1 MLIHKPLF
9 IFKRIEKVMY
19 IISSYDIAMTFYPL
33 HKNIFAGGNMTTH
46 PQDFLS
52 DFCVAGINYRKSDV
66 VVRGKFSLTTEQCDQ
81 LLKEVVNKH
90 IPGAFVLSTCN
101 RTEIYGISSSPQDL
115 IELLCLH
122 THGRIK
128 DFTDHGYTQRGLQ
141 AVEHLFKMAAG
152 IDSQIIGDHEILS
165 QLKVATKF
173 AKQHNCINNFLERV
187 INFAIESSK
196 RIKTETKLSS
206 GTVSVSYAA
215 IEIIREKITD
225 LNNKKILLLGTGKFG
240 YNVAENLRT
249 YLPGCSLTFC
259 NRTEEKAADLA
270 KKCDANFISFKDLA
284 ENANVADIMIVS
296 TSAEIY
302 TVLPSFFTTEKSR
315 LILDLSIP
323 QNVDP
328 AVKTLSGIDL
338 MNVDEISAI
347 LNKTIDKRKAEL
359 PKALHII
366 DETITE
372 LKEWYVMQGNN
383 PVLRKMKSH
392 LTELTAQ
399 KTTDNSKEKIHK
411 TVSTLAVQ
419 LKKEKN
425 KGCQYIHALN
435 NHLHPDYE
443 ANS

>member
-1 MLIHKPLF
+1 
-9 IFKRIEKVMY
+9 
-19 IISSYDIAMTFYPL
+19 MTQ
-33 HKNIFAGGNMTTH
+33 TH
-46 PQDFLS
+46 QDFLS
-52 DFCVAGINYRKSDV
+52 DFCLAGINYRKSDV
-66 VVRGKFSLTTEQCDQ
+66 VVRGKFSLTTEQCE
-81 LLKEVVNKH
+81 LLLNQVVEKH

-101 RTEIYGISSSPQDL
+101 RTEIYGISSSPQEL

-122 THGRIK
+122 TQGRIK
-128 DFTDHGYTQRGLQ
+128 DFIEQGYTHQGLQ

-173 AKQHNCINNFLERV
+173 AKQHNCINNFLERI

-215 IEIIREKITD
+215 IEIIKEKISD

-240 YNVAENLRT
+240 YNVAVNLKT
-249 YLPGCSLTFC
+249 YLPNCSLTFC
-259 NRTEEKAADLA
+259 NRTDEKAIELAEKCNAD
-270 KKCDANFISFKDLA
+270 FISY
-284 ENANVADIMIVS
+284 ENLPPTANAADVIIVS
-296 TSAEIY
+296 TSSETF
-302 TVLPSFFTTEKSR
+302 TVLPAFFTKAKSR

-328 AVKTLSGIDL
+328 AVKNISGIEL

-347 LNKTIDKRKAEL
+347 LNKTINKRKAEI
-359 PKALHII
+359 PKSLQII
-366 DETITE
+366 KDTIEE
-372 LKEWYVMQGNN
+372 LKEWYVLQANN
-383 PVLRKMKSH
+383 PVLRKIKSH
-392 LTELTAQ
+392 LNELPASSL
-399 KTTDNSKEKIHK
+399 NNKEKIHK
-411 TVSTLAVQ
+411 TVSSLAVQ

-435 NHLHPDYE
+435 NHLGV
-443 ANS
+443 